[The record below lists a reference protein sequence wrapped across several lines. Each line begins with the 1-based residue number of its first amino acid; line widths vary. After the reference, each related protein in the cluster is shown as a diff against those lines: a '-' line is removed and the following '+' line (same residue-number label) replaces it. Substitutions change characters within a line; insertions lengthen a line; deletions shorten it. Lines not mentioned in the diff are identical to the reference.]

1 MPPRFSEHLAAISTA
16 RIPDPGARAP
26 PRAKHTT
33 TPVAIMRL
41 PQSVTHPSARAA
53 HQPRATESAPRRGAA
68 TVAAPPP
75 KGPTAGGDVILRP
88 GAGGVVTAQ
97 KVEVDIGAH
106 RVGDALARHNAAVGG
121 RWPAPRPP
129 SMFPFLDGLKAQA
142 AADLVRV
149 AVINRAE
156 HAVPVFC
163 HIDSLRSALA
173 GHGTNVAK
181 SREWT
186 GEGEWERRAGGVG
199 CRGCSSPRR
208 LCTGR
213 LRGVRWRRTLAL
225 CGGRGR
231 NRSGRLR
238 LTMNVV
244 RGGLLVLLA
253 SSTMARVARTTHLR
267 TVPARGREEGRAKSV
282 TNLEVVTVQV
292 CARSRHTGERGYGRR
307 GTRQGA
313 KSDRDGRLIPWSFW
327 NQTMRNFPLP

>member
-1 MPPRFSEHLAAISTA
+1 M
-16 RIPDPGARAP
+16 G
-26 PRAKHTT
+26 
-33 TPVAIMRL
+33 
-41 PQSVTHPSARAA
+41 
-53 HQPRATESAPRRGAA
+53 
-68 TVAAPPP
+68 
-75 KGPTAGGDVILRP
+75 
-88 GAGGVVTAQ
+88 
-97 KVEVDIGAH
+97 
-106 RVGDALARHNAAVGG
+106 
-121 RWPAPRPP
+121 
-129 SMFPFLDGLKAQA
+129 
-142 AADLVRV
+142 
-149 AVINRAE
+149 
-156 HAVPVFC
+156 
-163 HIDSLRSALA
+163 
-173 GHGTNVAK
+173 AK
-181 SREWT
+181 SR
-186 GEGEWERRAGGVG
+186 
-199 CRGCSSPRR
+199 RGRVQGLQQPAAP
-208 LCTGR
+208 LQGAAE
-213 LRGVRWRRTLAL
+213 GVRWRRTLAL